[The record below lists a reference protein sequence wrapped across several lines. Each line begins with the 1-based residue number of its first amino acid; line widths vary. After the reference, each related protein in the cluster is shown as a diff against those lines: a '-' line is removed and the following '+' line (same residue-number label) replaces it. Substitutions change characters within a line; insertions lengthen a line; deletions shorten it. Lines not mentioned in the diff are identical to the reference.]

1 MCIRDRYQRRV
12 RERNCGWSRERCNL
26 TMRKAAP
33 KAGVRKQKQP
43 NEVSKFGTL
52 PGSTHCQLDFPVADR
67 SLDHST
73 LHSAQV
79 TRSIAAVKA
88 SIDPDVLGKNK
99 KQWNAGVLPGNRPA
113 GVYRFPDPALKRRN
127 SAFQSIPQY
136 ETNYRS
142 DYIAKFNGPVK
153 PNDSRRGYNIT
164 DLRDETRMLTDD
176 LEWTNDKGQRM
187 SGTVK
192 PTARK
197 QGEQPWSKKPYDK
210 PAWNVSVEQDFTE
223 RHAVDA
229 AVLSKAVKNSE
240 TKKEQISATRMG
252 LIGAALPLLCCPRCC
267 CAVLCCPRCCCAV
280 LCCPRCAGAVLPSLC
295 CPACS
300 AAFAVLL
307 LCCAAAVLLCCHCAV
322 LPCSAA
328 FAVPLLPCACHLL
341 CSLSL
346 VLLSSVL
353 CCAPAHAAQ

>member
-1 MCIRDRYQRRV
+1 MCIRDR
-12 RERNCGWSRERCNL
+12 
-26 TMRKAAP
+26 RKAAP

-252 LIGAALPLLCCPRCC
+252 LIARHNSVAQRIREEKTAARAEAPLPRP
-267 CAVLCCPRCCCAV
+267 PT
-280 LCCPRCAGAVLPSLC
+280 PTK
-295 CPACS
+295 
-300 AAFAVLL
+300 AAMARTERQTKTYQHSGVWEFNEREQRHMWSDTGSFDPMGNGDTVKVVTEGRWSFA
-307 LCCAAAVLLCCHCAV
+307 
-322 LPCSAA
+322 
-328 FAVPLLPCACHLL
+328 
-341 CSLSL
+341 
-346 VLLSSVL
+346 
-353 CCAPAHAAQ
+353 APV